1 MDCTTLLL
9 IDDHPLFRK
18 GLAQLF
24 DASDDFEVVG
34 QAASGREGI
43 NLAVSLTPQ
52 QVLLDLHMPGLSG
65 LQVLDELRQLRL
77 DCQVVV
83 LTASMDRAEL
93 LSALRLGASGY
104 VLKETEPEALLAYM
118 RNCHKGAIMLDSTLI
133 ALLAD
138 PAEPRSHGET
148 PGGEN
153 LTEREGQT
161 LALIAAGMSN
171 KQIGRELGISKTG
184 DRLLAT
190 CGPGGWPRWPGA
202 SEPSGER
209 LWRWRGSWRCCCTGC
224 G

>member
-24 DASDDFEVVG
+24 GASDDFEVVG

-43 NLAVSLTPQ
+43 NLAVSLAPQ

-93 LSALRLGASGY
+93 LTALRLGASGY
-104 VLKETEPEALLAYM
+104 VLKETEPDALLAYM
-118 RNCHKGAIMLDSTLI
+118 RNCHKGAIVLDSTLVAI
-133 ALLAD
+133 LAD
-138 PAEPRSHGET
+138 QVEPSPHSE
-148 PGGEN
+148 PPVSDN

-161 LALIAAGMSN
+161 LTLIAAGMSN
-171 KQIGRELGISKTG
+171 KLIGRELRISDGTVKIYVRNLLQKLG
-184 DRLLAT
+184 LHSRLELAAWVHS
-190 CGPGGWPRWPGA
+190 GGLMKH
-202 SEPSGER
+202 EER
-209 LWRWRGSWRCCCTGC
+209 H
-224 G
+224 

>member
-1 MDCTTLLL
+1 MDSTTLLL

-43 NLAVSLTPQ
+43 NLAVSLAPQ

-93 LSALRLGASGY
+93 LTALRLGASGY
-104 VLKETEPEALLAYM
+104 VLKETEPDALLAYM
-118 RNCHKGAIMLDSTLI
+118 RNCNKGAIVLDSTLVS
-133 ALLAD
+133 LLAD
-138 PAEPRSHGET
+138 QSGPVRGADQADTG
-148 PGGEN
+148 N

-171 KQIGRELGISKTG
+171 KQIGRELGISDGTVKIYVKNLLQKLSLHS
-184 DRLLAT
+184 RLELAA
-190 CGPGGWPRWPGA
+190 WVHNGA
-202 SEPSGER
+202 SARHEER
-209 LWRWRGSWRCCCTGC
+209 H
-224 G
+224 

>member
-24 DASDDFEVVG
+24 GASDDFEVVG

-93 LSALRLGASGY
+93 LAALRLGASGY

-138 PAEPRSHGET
+138 PAEPRPHGET

-171 KQIGRELGISKTG
+171 KQIGRELGISDGTVKIYVRSLLQKLNLHS
-184 DRLLAT
+184 RLELAA
-190 CGPGGWPRWPGA
+190 RVHSGA
-202 SEPSGER
+202 LLKHEER
-209 LWRWRGSWRCCCTGC
+209 H
-224 G
+224 

>member
-24 DASDDFEVVG
+24 DAGGDFEVVG

-83 LTASMDRAEL
+83 LTASPDRAEL
-93 LSALRLGASGY
+93 LTALRLGASGY
-104 VLKETEPEALLAYM
+104 VLKETEPDALLAYM
-118 RNCHKGAIMLDSTLI
+118 RNCHKGAIVLDSTLI

-138 PAEPRSHGET
+138 QAEPSPSCDPIDSG
-148 PGGEN
+148 N

-171 KQIGRELGISKTG
+171 KQIGRELGISDGTVKIYVRSLLQKLG
-184 DRLLAT
+184 LHSRLELAA
-190 CGPGGWPRWPGA
+190 WVHSGA
-202 SEPSGER
+202 LMKHEER
-209 LWRWRGSWRCCCTGC
+209 H
-224 G
+224 

>member
-24 DASDDFEVVG
+24 GASDDFEVVG

-43 NLAVSLTPQ
+43 NLTVSLTPQ

-83 LTASMDRAEL
+83 LTASMDRTEL
-93 LSALRLGASGY
+93 LTALRLGASGY

-118 RNCHKGAIMLDSTLI
+118 RNCQKGAIVLDSTLI

-138 PAEPRSHGET
+138 PAEPAPHAEPHDSG
-148 PGGEN
+148 N

-171 KQIGRELGISKTG
+171 KQIGRELGISDGTVKIYVRSLLQKLG
-184 DRLLAT
+184 LHSRLELAA
-190 CGPGGWPRWPGA
+190 WVHSGA
-202 SEPSGER
+202 LMKHEER
-209 LWRWRGSWRCCCTGC
+209 H
-224 G
+224 

>member
-24 DASDDFEVVG
+24 GASDDFEVVG

-83 LTASMDRAEL
+83 LTASMDRDEL

-104 VLKETEPEALLAYM
+104 VLKETEPDALLAYM
-118 RNCHKGAIMLDSTLI
+118 RNCHKGAIVLDSTLI

-138 PAEPRSHGET
+138 QAEPAHHSEA
-148 PGGEN
+148 PGNDN

-171 KQIGRELGISKTG
+171 KQIGRELGISDGTVKIYVRSLLQKLG
-184 DRLLAT
+184 LHSRLELAA
-190 CGPGGWPRWPGA
+190 WVHSGA
-202 SEPSGER
+202 LKHEER
-209 LWRWRGSWRCCCTGC
+209 H
-224 G
+224 

>member
-24 DASDDFEVVG
+24 GASDDFEVVG

-43 NLAVSLTPQ
+43 NLAVSLAPQ

-93 LSALRLGASGY
+93 LTALRLGASGY
-104 VLKETEPEALLAYM
+104 VLKETEPEALLSYM
-118 RNCHKGAIMLDSTLI
+118 RNCHKGAIVLDATLV

-138 PAEPRSHGET
+138 QDESVSRPAHDPDLPDTG
-148 PGGEN
+148 N

-161 LALIAAGMSN
+161 LALIGAGMSN
-171 KQIGRELGISKTG
+171 KQIGRELGISDGTVKIYVRNLLQKFSLHS
-184 DRLLAT
+184 RLELAA
-190 CGPGGWPRWPGA
+190 WVHHGA
-202 SEPSGER
+202 SVRHEER
-209 LWRWRGSWRCCCTGC
+209 H
-224 G
+224 

>member
-24 DASDDFEVVG
+24 GASDDFEVVG

-43 NLAVSLTPQ
+43 NLAVSLAPQ

-93 LSALRLGASGY
+93 LMALRLGASGY
-104 VLKETEPEALLAYM
+104 VLKETEPDALLDYM
-118 RNCHKGAIMLDSTLI
+118 RNCNRGAIVLDSTLI

-138 PAEPRSHGET
+138 QDAPTPR
-148 PGGEN
+148 PGHDLEHADTHN

-171 KQIGRELGISKTG
+171 KQIGRELGISDGTVKIYVKNLLQKLSLHS
-184 DRLLAT
+184 RLELAA
-190 CGPGGWPRWPGA
+190 WVHNGA
-202 SEPSGER
+202 SVRHEER
-209 LWRWRGSWRCCCTGC
+209 H
-224 G
+224 

>member
-43 NLAVSLTPQ
+43 NLAVSLAPQ

-77 DCQVVV
+77 DCQIVV
-83 LTASMDRAEL
+83 LTASMDRSEL
-93 LSALRLGASGY
+93 LTALRLGASGY
-104 VLKETEPEALLAYM
+104 VLKETEPDALLAYM
-118 RNCHKGAIMLDSTLI
+118 RNCNRGAIVLDTTLI

-138 PAEPRSHGET
+138 QSEPLIASDPPDTG
-148 PGGEN
+148 N

-171 KQIGRELGISKTG
+171 KQIGRKLGISDGTVKIYVKNLLQKLCLHS
-184 DRLLAT
+184 RLELAA
-190 CGPGGWPRWPGA
+190 WVHNGA
-202 SEPSGER
+202 TARHEER
-209 LWRWRGSWRCCCTGC
+209 H
-224 G
+224 

>member
-24 DASDDFEVVG
+24 SASDDFEVVG

-43 NLAVSLTPQ
+43 NLAVSLAPQ

-93 LSALRLGASGY
+93 LTALRLGASGY
-104 VLKETEPEALLAYM
+104 VLKETEPDALLAYM
-118 RNCHKGAIMLDSTLI
+118 RNCHKGAIVLDSTLI

-138 PAEPRSHGET
+138 Q
-148 PGGEN
+148 GGSVTRPTHDSDPLDTGN

-171 KQIGRELGISKTG
+171 KQIGRELGISDGTVKIYVRNLLQKLSLHS
-184 DRLLAT
+184 RLELAA
-190 CGPGGWPRWPGA
+190 WVHNGA
-202 SEPSGER
+202 SVRHEER
-209 LWRWRGSWRCCCTGC
+209 H
-224 G
+224 

>member
-1 MDCTTLLL
+1 MQSTTLLL

-24 DASDDFEVVG
+24 SASDDFEVVG

-43 NLAVSLTPQ
+43 NLAVSLAPQ

-77 DCQVVV
+77 ECQIVV
-83 LTASMDRAEL
+83 LTASMDRSEL

-104 VLKETEPEALLAYM
+104 VLKETEPDALLAYM
-118 RNCHKGAIMLDSTLI
+118 RNCNKGAIVLDSTLI

-138 PAEPRSHGET
+138 QNEAVSACDPLDTSH
-148 PGGEN
+148 

-171 KQIGRELGISKTG
+171 KQIGRKLGISDGTVKIYVKNLLQKLSLHS
-184 DRLLAT
+184 RLERAA
-190 CGPGGWPRWPGA
+190 WVHNGA
-202 SEPSGER
+202 SNRSAER
-209 LWRWRGSWRCCCTGC
+209 H
-224 G
+224 

>member
-77 DCQVVV
+77 D
-83 LTASMDRAEL
+83 
-93 LSALRLGASGY
+93 
-104 VLKETEPEALLAYM
+104 
-118 RNCHKGAIMLDSTLI
+118 
-133 ALLAD
+133 
-138 PAEPRSHGET
+138 
-148 PGGEN
+148 
-153 LTEREGQT
+153 
-161 LALIAAGMSN
+161 
-171 KQIGRELGISKTG
+171 
-184 DRLLAT
+184 
-190 CGPGGWPRWPGA
+190 
-202 SEPSGER
+202 
-209 LWRWRGSWRCCCTGC
+209 
-224 G
+224 

>member
-93 LSALRLGASGY
+93 LTLAPGRQRLRAQGNRTRRAAGVYAQLPQGRDRAG
-104 VLKETEPEALLAYM
+104 LDADRLA
-118 RNCHKGAIMLDSTLI
+118 RRPGRAHATG
-133 ALLAD
+133 
-138 PAEPRSHGET
+138 RG
-148 PGGEN
+148 PGGDH

-171 KQIGRELGISKTG
+171 KQIGRELGISDGTVKIYVRSLLQKLG
-184 DRLLAT
+184 LHSRLELAA
-190 CGPGGWPRWPGA
+190 WVHSGA
-202 SEPSGER
+202 LLKHEER
-209 LWRWRGSWRCCCTGC
+209 H
-224 G
+224 

>member
-24 DASDDFEVVG
+24 GASDDFEVVG

-43 NLAVSLTPQ
+43 NLAVSLKPQ

-77 DCQVVV
+77 ECQVVV
-83 LTASMDRAEL
+83 LTASMGRAEL
-93 LSALRLGASGY
+93 LTALRLGASGY
-104 VLKETEPEALLAYM
+104 VLKETEPDALLAYM
-118 RNCHKGAIMLDSTLI
+118 RNCHKGAIVLDSTLI

-138 PAEPRSHGET
+138 QAPTSPCEPLDSG
-148 PGGEN
+148 N

-171 KQIGRELGISKTG
+171 KQIGRELGISDGTVKIYVRSLLQKLG
-184 DRLLAT
+184 LHSRLELAA
-190 CGPGGWPRWPGA
+190 WVHNGA
-202 SEPSGER
+202 SMKHEER
-209 LWRWRGSWRCCCTGC
+209 H
-224 G
+224 